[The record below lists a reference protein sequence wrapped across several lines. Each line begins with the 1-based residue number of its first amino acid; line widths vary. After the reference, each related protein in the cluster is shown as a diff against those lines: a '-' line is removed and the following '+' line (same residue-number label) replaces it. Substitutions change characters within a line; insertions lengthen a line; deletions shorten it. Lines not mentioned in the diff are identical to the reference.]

1 MSRIGSK
8 LENLFL
14 RRICSSFSKVFSCKT
29 WPKWHGRWPGWK
41 PSPTSAGTRGCGE
54 VPATK
59 GDGVQRVLR
68 WCKVLHV
75 YLPACGASA
84 PLKNRRRRRGAARR
98 GSREGS
104 YSSWCTFN
112 LLLKPWEALYTAGTR
127 SFTARSKRAESA
139 CSRGYIV
146 SFKPSVGVF
155 GKKIKSVSPF
165 E

>member
-1 MSRIGSK
+1 MSRFGSK

-14 RRICSSFSKVFSCKT
+14 RRVLHSVKYSRSR
-29 WPKWHGRWPGWK
+29 HGLSGTGGGRAGSPA
-41 PSPTSAGTRGCGE
+41 PTSARG
-54 VPATK
+54 PA
-59 GDGVQRVLR
+59 DEVQRVPR

>member
-14 RRICSSFSKVFSCKT
+14 RRICSSFSKLFSFKT
-29 WPKWHGRWPGWK
+29 WPKQHGRWPGWK
-41 PSPTSAGTRGCGE
+41 PSTDERTGTRGCGE
-54 VPATK
+54 VPVAK
-59 GDGVQRVLR
+59 GDKVQRVLR

-112 LLLKPWEALYTAGTR
+112 LVMSPQWCSILHGEDFPRTLMRGSP
-127 SFTARSKRAESA
+127 A
-139 CSRGYIV
+139 CAVEPVRHRQETLGLAAWRD
-146 SFKPSVGVF
+146 
-155 GKKIKSVSPF
+155 
-165 E
+165 